1 MRALWSIGPRQTTAS
16 SSLMKN
22 PIDMTFRP
30 WASSGRILRWSE
42 TFGRWPP
49 SPSMRGIE

>member
-1 MRALWSIGPRQTTAS
+1 MSALWSIGPRHTTAS
-16 SSLMKN
+16 SSLRKK
-22 PIDMTFRP
+22 PIEITFRP
-30 WASSGRILRWSE
+30 CASSGMIFLAAE